1 MTERRGEQGRAVS
14 TGQRRLRGV
23 RVFLGR
29 ELGDGQ
35 GEVPPRFRGYDFV
48 LEDDRRRHV
57 LQGEAQR
64 THRLRVAHTC
74 AKTPRLG
81 KFDLGRGSSH
91 DKWS

>member
-1 MTERRGEQGRAVS
+1 MRS
-14 TGQRRLRGV
+14 V

-35 GEVPPRFRGYDFV
+35 GEVPPRFRGDDFV
-48 LEDDRRRHV
+48 LEDDGRRHV

-74 AKTPRLG
+74 AKTPRLSQSCVIMTTIDQILANMILDG
-81 KFDLGRGSSH
+81 ND
-91 DKWS
+91 